1 VLRGALVAA
10 ALILTGV
17 WMLGMPGRSHG
28 GPLAPLTDAE
38 RATAE
43 RLVQHVHVL
52 AGVIGERNM
61 WRPKALAAAAA
72 YIDAELA
79 TLGYRVESQRYRVSQ
94 PEADARNLEIEIP
107 GIGGSGEIVVIGAH
121 YDSVLGSPGA
131 NDNASGVAALIELA
145 RLLRGRQ
152 MARTVRLVAFVN
164 EEPPFFTTEEMG
176 SQVYARGA
184 RMRAERIVGML
195 SLETMGYYSE
205 ARESQHYPAPL
216 GMFYPDTGNFIA
228 FVGDLT
234 SRALVRRCVGLFR
247 ESAAFPSEG
256 GALPGIVPGVGW
268 SDHWSF
274 WQEGYPALMVTDTA
288 PYRYPWYHA
297 PQDTPDRLDYERL
310 ARVTQGLAA
319 VISGVASGD

>member
-1 VLRGALVAA
+1 VLRGALVAT
-10 ALILTGV
+10 ALILIGV
-17 WMLGMPGRSHG
+17 WMLGMPGRSHS
-28 GPLAPLTDAE
+28 GPLAPLSEAE

-43 RLVQHVHVL
+43 RLRQHVQTL
-52 AGVIGERNM
+52 AGAIGERNM
-61 WRPKALAAAAA
+61 WRPQALAAAAA
-72 YIDAELA
+72 YIEADFAA
-79 TLGYRVESQRYRVSQ
+79 LGYRVERQRYRVSQ
-94 PEADARNLEIEIP
+94 PVADAHNIQIEIP
-107 GIGGSGEIVVIGAH
+107 GVGGSGEMYVIGAH

-131 NDNASGVAALIELA
+131 NDNATGVAALIELA

-152 MARTVRLVAFVN
+152 MAHTVRLVAFVN
-164 EEPPFFTTEEMG
+164 EEPPFFTTDQMG
-176 SQVYARGA
+176 SQVYARQA
-184 RMRAERIVGML
+184 RTRGERILGML

-216 GMFYPDTGNFIA
+216 GLFYPDTGNFIA
-228 FVGDLT
+228 FVGDVT

-256 GALPGIVPGVGW
+256 GALPGVLPGVGW

-297 PQDTPDRLDYERL
+297 PQDTPERLDYDRL
-310 ARVTQGLAA
+310 ARVTQGLAG
-319 VISGVASGD
+319 VISGLASEE